1 MFILRNFNSNT
12 TGQSDSAEL
21 QVFENQADLEA
32 AEVSDADYRIAQAGD
47 LLELYVKTD
56 DNSPLMGLLKQARA
70 YYLDDLDIVQTAPEV
85 IALMA
90 WLMDEYGVDYRGESL
105 EATADRLG
113 DIDIEA
119 DSDRYTDLIFHL
131 KDAVERLY
139 DLEMDEW

>member
-1 MFILRNFNSNT
+1 MFILRNVQTST
-12 TGQSDSAEL
+12 AAL
-21 QVFENQADLEA
+21 HKFETLADLDA
-32 AEVSDADYRIAQAGD
+32 AECSEADYRITQAGD

-56 DNSPLMGLLKQARA
+56 ESSALMPLLKQARE

-85 IALMA
+85 TALMA
-90 WLMDEYGVDYRGESL
+90 WLMDDYGVDYRGESL

-139 DLEMDEW
+139 DLEMEEW